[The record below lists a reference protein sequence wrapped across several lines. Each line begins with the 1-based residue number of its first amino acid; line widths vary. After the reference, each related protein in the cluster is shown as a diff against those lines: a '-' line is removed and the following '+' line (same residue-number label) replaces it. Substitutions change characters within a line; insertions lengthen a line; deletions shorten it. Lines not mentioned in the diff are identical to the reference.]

1 MSTKKTLYKP
11 KEIIAEYGE
20 TCPECGSQDLV
31 EDHAAGDMVC
41 SQCGVIVADRIVD
54 MEREWR
60 EFESDTSSKQ
70 KSRVGGPT
78 NPLLE
83 SSEMS
88 TVIGKAEGSAALQR
102 SQIRGSITG
111 SQRSLIQAF
120 KMIDVM
126 ADKME
131 LPSKYRTTAQEF
143 YKQLEENKAIRGR
156 NTEALIAACLYIACR
171 MEGVPRTMK
180 GLFFL

>member
-31 EDHAAGDMVC
+31 EGIPSSNYNLMLLEDHAAGDMVC

-70 KSRVGGPT
+70 KYVFFCKRLLIIVGVVLVALQIHCWSHQRCRL
-78 NPLLE
+78 LLE
-83 SSEMS
+83 
-88 TVIGKAEGSAALQR
+88 
-102 SQIRGSITG
+102 
-111 SQRSLIQAF
+111 
-120 KMIDVM
+120 
-126 ADKME
+126 
-131 LPSKYRTTAQEF
+131 
-143 YKQLEENKAIRGR
+143 KQV
-156 NTEALIAACLYIACR
+156 C
-171 MEGVPRTMK
+171 
-180 GLFFL
+180 